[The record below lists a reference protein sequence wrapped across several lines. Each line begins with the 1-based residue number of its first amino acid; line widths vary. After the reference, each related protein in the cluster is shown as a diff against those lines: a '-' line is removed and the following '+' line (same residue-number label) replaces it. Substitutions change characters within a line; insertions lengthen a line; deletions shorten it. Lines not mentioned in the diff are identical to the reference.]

1 MYKHFV
7 YNDDGFLADDVQEDE
22 PGGNWFKHL
31 VKIIIIFLLM
41 LLVASVM
48 GGCKSVR
55 YVPVIEHRTDTVL
68 ITKHQRD
75 SIFVHDS
82 IHVKEKQSGDTVWL
96 EVDRWHTRYI
106 ERETHDTLYVATH
119 DTVPSPY
126 PVPEYVEK
134 QLSWWQ
140 QTRIHMGEALIAIIG
155 IWLLWFF
162 IKKKTAILTVIRA
175 FVKL

>member
-1 MYKHFV
+1 MNKNYH
-7 YNDDGFLADDVQEDE
+7 YSNEGWREDDLMDEMGEEPALCVWVRFMLMALA
-22 PGGNWFKHL
+22 L
-31 VKIIIIFLLM
+31 IFLS
-41 LLVASVM
+41 LLLGS
-48 GGCKSVR
+48 CRTTR
-55 YVPVIEHRTDTVL
+55 YVPVVAVRTDTVQ
-68 ITKHQRD
+68 ITRHHRD
-75 SIFVHDS
+75 SIFLHDS
-82 IHVKEKQSGDTVWL
+82 IHVNEKQKGDTVWL

-162 IKKKTAILTVIRA
+162 IKKKTVILTVIRA
-175 FVKL
+175 FVKF